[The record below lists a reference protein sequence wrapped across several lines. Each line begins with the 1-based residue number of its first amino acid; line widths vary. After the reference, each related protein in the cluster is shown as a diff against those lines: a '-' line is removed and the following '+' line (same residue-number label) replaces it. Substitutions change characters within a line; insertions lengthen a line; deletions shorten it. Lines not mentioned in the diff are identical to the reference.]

1 MNFDREDEKL
11 EVYLRQFSA
20 QTPRPLPQG
29 RKPLKVR
36 IAALAAI
43 AALILL
49 AIGVIALREAQNSS
63 RRVVLVTTRV
73 EPQPAAA
80 EVSMIRLSRF
90 AQQDPDSLGAHLDSL
105 SPRLLPDVR
114 SGKGVLHHLARE

>member
-1 MNFDREDEKL
+1 MNLDREDEKL
-11 EVYLRQFSA
+11 EAYLRQFRA
-20 QTPRPLPQG
+20 QAPGQLPQPPK
-29 RKPLKVR
+29 REKIR
-36 IAALAAI
+36 IAALAAV

-49 AIGVIALREAQNSS
+49 TIGIVALRVENSS
-63 RRVVLVTTRV
+63 HRLVKRTV

-90 AQQDPDSLGAHLDSL
+90 AQQDPESLGTHLDSL

-114 SGKGVLHHLARE
+114 SGKGVLNHLARE

>member
-1 MNFDREDEKL
+1 MNLDGEDEKL
-11 EVYLRQFSA
+11 ESYLRQFRA
-20 QTPRPLPQG
+20 QAPGPLPKE
-29 RKPLKVR
+29 RKREKVPM
-36 IAALAAI
+36 AALVAI

-49 AIGVIALREAQNSS
+49 AIGILGLREVQNSS
-63 RRVVLVTTRV
+63 RRVLVRRTV
-73 EPQPAAA
+73 GPQPTAA

-114 SGKGVLHHLARE
+114 SGNGVLNHLARE

>member
-1 MNFDREDEKL
+1 MNLDREDEKL
-11 EVYLRQFSA
+11 ESYLRQFQA
-20 QTPRPLPQG
+20 QIPGPLPNG

-36 IAALAAI
+36 IGALAAI

-49 AIGVIALREAQNSS
+49 AIGIIALREVRS
-63 RRVVLVTTRV
+63 RRVVLVKTRV

-90 AQQDPDSLGAHLDSL
+90 AEQDPGSLGAHLDSL

-114 SGKGVLHHLARE
+114 SGKGVLSHLARE

>member
-1 MNFDREDEKL
+1 MNFDHEDEKL
-11 EVYLRQFSA
+11 ESYLQQFRA
-20 QTPRPLPQG
+20 QAPRPLPRE
-29 RKPLKVR
+29 RKQEKVR
-36 IAALAAI
+36 VAVLVAI

-49 AIGVIALREAQNSS
+49 AIGVFAMRHAQSNS
-63 RRVVLVTTRV
+63 RQLVKTTV

-80 EVSMIRLSRF
+80 EVSMIQLSRV
-90 AQQDPDSLGAHLDSL
+90 AQQDPESLGNHLDSL